1 MLKKIIKEK
10 KIKEFFIS
18 EESSTLKT
26 VMPLTRGSFTSKDK
40 ILDIS
45 TFIKSEILSDLLKS
59 GDGI

>member
-1 MLKKIIKEK
+1 MKA
-10 KIKEFFIS
+10 FFMS
-18 EESSTLKT
+18 EERSTLKT